1 MGGESLKELLE
12 YMARALV
19 LHPDSVQV
27 DMEENPDEVRL
38 RLAVDPADTGKV
50 IGKQGRIA
58 QAMRTVM
65 KAAAVHDGR
74 RVSVD
79 IQD

>member
-1 MGGESLKELLE
+1 MKELLE